1 MLIVLFIVGVNSL
14 TACGQNPKAQ
24 VTEPESSAVSEK
36 MNVEAKD
43 ISENEVSLGRLVS
56 DSEKE
61 PDQKLREE
69 RQAENRP
76 GETRSSSETEQAA
89 AKPKK
94 PVIQIA
100 YADPVEIAVPVITPE
115 PVPEFF
121 DTVTEYPDDKE
132 IIEPEQSFADPA
144 PALPE
149 TDVHT
154 EEPSVH
160 VEENTTESIEQHSHS
175 YIAVTMAPTCSSGG
189 YTLYSCACG
198 DSFTA
203 EETAELGHDWIE
215 HTERVSAGQEAHEIC
230 EDCGMDLTA
239 GGIVG
244 AAIAQHA
251 KQHVLADENATG
263 RTYTSLIDLYS
274 DVSFSR
280 CSRCGETR

>member
-1 MLIVLFIVGVNSL
+1 MLIVLFIAGVNSL

-24 VTEPESSAVSEK
+24 IIEPESSVVSEQ

-43 ISENEVSLGRLVS
+43 DSESKVRLERLVS
-56 DSEKE
+56 DSGKE
-61 PDQKLREE
+61 SDQKPQEE
-69 RQAENRP
+69 GQTENQP
-76 GETRSSSETEQAA
+76 VETKSSAETEEAA
-89 AKPKK
+89 AKPVK

-100 YADPVEIAVPVITPE
+100 YADPIEIPVPVTKPE
-115 PVPEFF
+115 PVPEVF

-132 IIEPEQSFADPA
+132 IIEPEQSFTNPA

-154 EEPSVH
+154 EEPSEIK
-160 VEENTTESIEQHSHS
+160 EEIATEPVEQHSHS
-175 YIAVTMAPTCSSGG
+175 YIAVTMAPACSSGG

-203 EETAELGHDWIE
+203 EETTELGHDWIE
-215 HTERVSAGQEAHEIC
+215 YTERISAGQEAHEIC
-230 EDCGMDLTA
+230 GDCGMDLTA
-239 GGIVG
+239 SGIVG

-251 KQHVLADENATG
+251 KQHVLADDNATG
-263 RTYTSLIDLYS
+263 RTYTSMIDLYS
-274 DVSFSR
+274 DVSFSK